1 MVLSTESTNTS
12 IDWTRA
18 LLNLGVD
25 MPSGGSQISILC
37 PFHHDTSESCSIN
50 VDKGVW
56 ICFAGCG
63 QGGLI
68 SFIRKYKDWQ
78 YYEVTDYLSKY
89 KTIIEDDLFTFAEE
103 VEETTLSEVEIPY
116 KLGSVP
122 QWIFDRDFTKQSM
135 KKWQCGVTGSNG
147 LVIPMLDEDNR
158 TVGWVI
164 RQENQIPKYL
174 YSKGFKKSH
183 ILFGQNQLEL
193 NTEMVCVTEGP
204 LDAIWLNQLGF
215 HAVSILGAVPSKR
228 QIELL
233 LSLPTK
239 EIVVCLD
246 NDSAGQ
252 SGSARLDYEL
262 RHKIALSYIEIPDGY
277 KDVQDVRSYDILKNI
292 INNRQYW

>member
-12 IDWTRA
+12 TDWARA
-18 LLNLGVD
+18 LLDLGVD
-25 MPSGGSQISILC
+25 MPSGDSQISILC

-68 SFIRKYKDWQ
+68 SFIRKYKDWE

-89 KTIIEDDLFTFAEE
+89 KTIVEDDLFTYDDEIE
-103 VEETTLSEVEIPY
+103 DTILPEIEIPF

-122 QWIFDRDFTKQSM
+122 QWIFDRDFTKESM
-135 KKWQCGVTGSNG
+135 KKWYCGVTGSNG
-147 LVIPMLDEDNR
+147 LVIPMLDDNNR
-158 TVGWVI
+158 AVGWVV

-183 ILFGQNQLEL
+183 ILFGQNKLPT
-193 NTEMVCVTEGP
+193 NTDMVCVTEGP
-204 LDAIWLNQLGF
+204 LDAMWLTQLGF
-215 HAVSILGAVPSKR
+215 NAVSILGAIVSKR

-233 LSLPTK
+233 LSLPTN

-246 NDSAGQ
+246 NDMAGQ
-252 SGSARLDYEL
+252 RGSARLDHEL